1 MTIFKGQRSHNSLR
15 EREHTHRKQED
26 LQSKQI
32 VAHEPLTILSCE
44 ADYCGANLEITENR
58 LIKARKILFIKESMK
73 SVKLQLFVC
82 EVFALDIEVAI
93 QEFKR
98 SLC

>member
-1 MTIFKGQRSHNSLR
+1 MR
-15 EREHTHRKQED
+15 EREHTHRRQED

-32 VAHEPLTILSCE
+32 VAHEPLLLYLVVK
-44 ADYCGANLEITENR
+44 ADYWGANLEITENR

-73 SVKLQLFVC
+73 SVKVQLFVC

-93 QEFKR
+93 QELKR
-98 SLC
+98 SLR